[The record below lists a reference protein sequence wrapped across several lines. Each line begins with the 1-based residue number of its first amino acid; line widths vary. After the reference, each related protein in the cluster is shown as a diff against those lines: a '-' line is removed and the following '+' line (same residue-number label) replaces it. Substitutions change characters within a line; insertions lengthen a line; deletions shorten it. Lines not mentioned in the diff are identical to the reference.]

1 LYRLAGSAPADFF
14 YHIFYSRDIDLS
26 AAVSTDGWS
35 DNLCPLCNNK
45 KYDGEM
51 SMEEIIKLATSGH
64 YFITALSTMGHN
76 NISIFAEKY
85 RPCDLTRAVFMLR

>member
-1 LYRLAGSAPADFF
+1 MSGSAAADLFR
-14 YHIFYSRDIDLS
+14 HIFYSGGIDLPV
-26 AAVSTDGWS
+26 AVSTDGWS

-76 NISIFAEKY
+76 NISIFAEKC
-85 RPCDLTRAVFMLR
+85 RPAT